1 MGDLV
6 YALLTLELPLTH
18 SSVHCVAGFQ
28 NENVQYPSFPLEYQS
43 NLIAYRT
50 VLKSVQESRE
60 KSAGCLSY
68 NWLLLLLFPIK
79 KQSAIL

>member
-60 KSAGCLSY
+60 KSEGCLSY
-68 NWLLLLLFPIK
+68 N
-79 KQSAIL
+79 

>member
-18 SSVHCVAGFQ
+18 SWVHCVARFQ

-60 KSAGCLSY
+60 KSEGCLSY